1 MLLRKVEQ
9 SIKSVGFKLKILKM
23 RFLVM
28 WMLQILQELL
38 EMNIKLV
45 LEVDYIRKIEALIE
59 FKTMDQME
67 IDEELLEVFQFTK
80 VVFLDME
87 ELSQQQDTMICM

>member
-1 MLLRKVEQ
+1 
-9 SIKSVGFKLKILKM
+9 
-23 RFLVM
+23 M

-45 LEVDYIRKIEALIE
+45 LEVDYIRKMEALIE

>member
-1 MLLRKVEQ
+1 
-9 SIKSVGFKLKILKM
+9 
-23 RFLVM
+23 
-28 WMLQILQELL
+28 
-38 EMNIKLV
+38 MNIKLV
-45 LEVDYIRKIEALIE
+45 LEVDYIRKMEALIE